1 MNCTDDNENNAS
13 FSIPITQWASEDRP
27 REKMASLGKKNLTDS
42 ELLAILLRT
51 GLPGASAIDIAKK
64 ILNRTNG
71 CLTDLARL
79 EINDLK
85 GICKGLGEAKAITIL
100 AALELGNRMLK
111 EEREHHD
118 DIIHTS
124 QDFFHYIAHYLV
136 DLPHEEFWAIYLN
149 QRNKIIGKQRIAA
162 GGITHTTVDLRLIF
176 RHALDYNAVALA
188 VAHNHPSGNLQP
200 SPQDKSLTNQISQ
213 AGKIMNINLLD
224 HLIIGISPNG
234 KPDYFSFTE
243 HGLL

>member
-1 MNCTDDNENNAS
+1 MNSTDDKDS
-13 FSIPITQWASEDRP
+13 PLSIPITQWASEDRP

-64 ILNRTNG
+64 ILQKTNG

-79 EINDLK
+79 EITDLK
-85 GICKGLGEAKAITIL
+85 GVCKGLGEAKAVTIL

-118 DIIHTS
+118 DIVHTS
-124 QDFFHYIAHYLV
+124 QDFFHYIAPNLI

-149 QRNKIIGKQRIAA
+149 QRNKILGRQRIAA
-162 GGITHTTVDLRLIF
+162 GGITQTTVDLRIIF

-188 VAHNHPSGNLQP
+188 VVHNHPSGNLHP
-200 SPQDKSLTNQISQ
+200 SQQDKDLTKQISQ
-213 AGKIMNINLLD
+213 AGKIMNIKLLE
-224 HLIIGISPNG
+224 HIIVGILPEG
-234 KPDYFSFTE
+234 RADYFSFTE
-243 HGLL
+243 NGLL